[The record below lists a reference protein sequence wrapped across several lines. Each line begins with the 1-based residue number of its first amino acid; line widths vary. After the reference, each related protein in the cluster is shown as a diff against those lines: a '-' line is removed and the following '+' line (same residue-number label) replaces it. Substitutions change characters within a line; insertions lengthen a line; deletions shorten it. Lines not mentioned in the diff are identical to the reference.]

1 MDRRESFDQIDGIAE
16 ILAATYTPEA
26 VRAILAEHMP
36 DESGHCRG
44 CRLPS
49 TAAPVWPCR
58 LYAIGKE
65 SDRIKRARAAS

>member
-1 MDRRESFDQIDGIAE
+1 MDLEFSDQINGIAE
-16 ILAATYTPEA
+16 ILAATYSTAA
-26 VRAILAEHMP
+26 VHGILAEHTP

-58 LYAIGKE
+58 LYEIGRE
-65 SDRIKRARAAS
+65 SDRIKRARAS

>member
-1 MDRRESFDQIDGIAE
+1 MDRESFDQIDGIAE
-16 ILAATYTPEA
+16 IIAASYSPEA
-26 VRAILAEHMP
+26 VRDILAVHTP
-36 DESGHCRG
+36 DETGHCRG

-65 SDRIKRARAAS
+65 SDRIKRARRAS

>member
-1 MDRRESFDQIDGIAE
+1 MDREPFDQIQGIAE
-16 ILAATYTPEA
+16 ILAASYTPEA
-26 VRAILAEHMP
+26 VRGILAEHTP

-58 LYAIGKE
+58 LYVIGKE
-65 SDRIKRARAAS
+65 SQRIKQARAAS